1 MTTPFFSI
9 CIPNFNY
16 SKYLRLTIES
26 VLQQTFQ
33 DFEIIVS
40 DNASTDDSVAMVKS
54 FIDPR
59 IIVVENRLNLGFT
72 PNLDKATENAK
83 GAYMILLSSDDIM
96 LKGALQVY
104 HDLIKANEGE
114 ELVLMS
120 ACAVINSKGEKI
132 SSKRAMTGDVLE
144 YLNKNNI
151 WPLRKD
157 TLENIEYYNSKDILR
172 GLLTGTFQPAGQFL
186 ATCYSS
192 TLYKKL
198 EGYRST
204 MSVHPDANFSH
215 RLLFENP
222 KIIYVNSELFAYR
235 IHNQNNLSATLNM
248 SNIKYLTDGY
258 LLSKQY
264 DAGQLAKIG
273 LKPEDLEIAFINN
286 IIFRNVFWA
295 LLRGK
300 IMKGI
305 RLLAFGVA
313 SYPHRVIWNLKF
325 PFLNLMVFFS
335 PFLGLLYKLKV
346 FLGGKK

>member
-59 IIVVENRLNLGFT
+59 ITVVKNRLNLGFT

-96 LKGALQVY
+96 LQGALQVY
-104 HDLIKANEGE
+104 NDLIKANDGE

-132 SSKRAMTGDVLE
+132 GSKRAMTGDVLE

-151 WPLRKD
+151 WPFKKD
-157 TLENIEYYNSKDILR
+157 PLENIEYYNSKDILR

-186 ATCYSS
+186 ATCYST

-198 EGYRST
+198 EGYRSI
-204 MSVHPDANFSH
+204 MAVHPDANFSH

-222 KIIYVNSELFAYR
+222 KIIYVNNELFAYR
-235 IHNQNNLSATLNM
+235 IHIQNNLSATLNM
-248 SNIKYLTDGY
+248 SNIKHLTDGY

-273 LKPEDLEIAFINN
+273 LKSEDLEIAFINN
-286 IIFRNVFWA
+286 IIFRDAFWA
-295 LLRGK
+295 LLRGN

-313 SYPHRVIWNLKF
+313 SYPQRVLWNLKF

-335 PFLGLLYKLKV
+335 PLLGLFYKLIII
-346 FLGGKK
+346 LIGKK